1 MGDMDFCRKL
11 VTLLLSLDVTNI
23 TEIIIFFTILRCKVA
38 TSWSLFSILFLLCD
52 LISKTIKTPISFCSM
67 MSYRPDRVTDG
78 IKNKSYKKENLYF
91 HLISESLSRI
101 IELK

>member
-1 MGDMDFCRKL
+1 MDFCRKL

-52 LISKTIKTPISFCSM
+52 LISKTIKT
-67 MSYRPDRVTDG
+67 RVVKSIAKIAIIAKLRIAIA
-78 IKNKSYKKENLYF
+78 IKSQFRKQRNLTF
-91 HLISESLSRI
+91 GRGAQFRKQSNLIF
-101 IELK
+101 